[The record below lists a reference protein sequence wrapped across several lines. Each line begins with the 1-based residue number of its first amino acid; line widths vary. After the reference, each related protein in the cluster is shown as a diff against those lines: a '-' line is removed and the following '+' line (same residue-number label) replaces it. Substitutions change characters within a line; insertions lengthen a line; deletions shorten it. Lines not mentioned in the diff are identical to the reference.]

1 MKHQQS
7 ASPAAAHHPVRARR
21 PAPTK
26 KGHDG
31 AAAVPDA
38 DERDARDAF
47 VRDTAYSFYEAR
59 GRVDGYDL
67 DDWLRAE
74 AQAVEVFGER
84 AGDAARL
91 SSEP

>member
-7 ASPAAAHHPVRARR
+7 ASPAATHHPVRARR
-21 PAPTK
+21 PAPTQK
-26 KGHDG
+26 SHDG
-31 AAAVPDA
+31 AAVVPDA
-38 DERDARDAF
+38 NERDAF
-47 VRDTAYSFYEAR
+47 VRETAYTFYEAR

-74 AQAVEVFGER
+74 AQAVEAFGER
-84 AGDAARL
+84 AGAAARL

>member
-7 ASPAAAHHPVRARR
+7 ASPAATRHPVRARR
-21 PAPTK
+21 PPPTK
-26 KGHDG
+26 KGHGG

-38 DERDARDAF
+38 DDRDARDAF